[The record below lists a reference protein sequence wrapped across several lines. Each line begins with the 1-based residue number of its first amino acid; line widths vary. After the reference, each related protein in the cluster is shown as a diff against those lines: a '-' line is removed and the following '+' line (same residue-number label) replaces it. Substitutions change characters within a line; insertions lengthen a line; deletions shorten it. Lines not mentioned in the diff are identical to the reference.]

1 MSNLAY
7 DRLPE
12 YEEVKQV
19 FLDKGFPEAVVQY
32 VLLRNSNYNYESLQ
46 TRMTV
51 LEKQMITLSRDV
63 KEGTSKLDG
72 KIESVRSEL
81 RGDIGKLEDKIGK
94 LEDKIGK
101 LEGKIET
108 VKGDIESVRSEL
120 RGDIGKLDD
129 KIETVRSELL
139 SELKENR
146 KEIKSDIKT
155 AIYPI
160 YWILGVGVPAA
171 VMFLSYFK

>member
-51 LEKQMITLSRDV
+51 LEKQMVTLSKDV
-63 KEGTSKLDG
+63 KEGTSKLDSKIESVRSELRG
-72 KIESVRSEL
+72 DIGKLDDKIESVRSEL

-94 LEDKIGK
+94 LEDKI
-101 LEGKIET
+101 ET
-108 VKGDIESVRSEL
+108 VKSD
-120 RGDIGKLDD
+120 
-129 KIETVRSELL
+129 IETVRSELL
-139 SELKENR
+139 AELKENR
-146 KEIKSDIKT
+146 KENKSDIKA

-171 VMFLSYFK
+171 VMLLSYFK

>member
-51 LEKQMITLSRDV
+51 LEKQMVTLSKDV

-101 LEGKIET
+101 LENKIET
-108 VKGDIESVRSEL
+108 VKGDIE
-120 RGDIGKLDD
+120 
-129 KIETVRSELL
+129 TVRAELL

-146 KEIKSDIKT
+146 KELKSDIKA
-155 AIYPI
+155 AISPI

-171 VMFLSYFK
+171 VMLLSYFKK

>member
-51 LEKQMITLSRDV
+51 LEKQMVTLSKDV
-63 KEGTSKLDG
+63 KEGTSKLETKIESVRSELKGDIG
-72 KIESVRSEL
+72 KLDDKIESVRSEL

-94 LEDKIGK
+94 LEDKI
-101 LEGKIET
+101 
-108 VKGDIESVRSEL
+108 
-120 RGDIGKLDD
+120 
-129 KIETVRSELL
+129 ETVRSEL
-139 SELKENR
+139 R
-146 KEIKSDIKT
+146 ADIKSDIKA
-155 AIYPI
+155 AISPI

-171 VMFLSYFK
+171 VMLLSYFKK

>member
-46 TRMTV
+46 VRMTV
-51 LEKQMITLSRDV
+51 LEKQMVTLSKDV
-63 KEGTSKLDG
+63 KEGTSKLETRIDKLED

-81 RGDIGKLEDKIGK
+81 RGDIGKLEDKI
-94 LEDKIGK
+94 
-101 LEGKIET
+101 
-108 VKGDIESVRSEL
+108 ESVRTEL
-120 RGDIGKLDD
+120 RGDIAKLDS
-129 KIETVRSELL
+129 KIDTVRDEL
-139 SELKENR
+139 R
-146 KEIKSDIKT
+146 KDIKSDIKT
-155 AIYPI
+155 AINPI

-171 VMFLSYFK
+171 VILLSYFK

>member
-51 LEKQMITLSRDV
+51 LEKQMITLSKDV
-63 KEGTSKLDG
+63 KEGTGKLDS
-72 KIESVRSEL
+72 K
-81 RGDIGKLEDKIGK
+81 
-94 LEDKIGK
+94 
-101 LEGKIET
+101 
-108 VKGDIESVRSEL
+108 IESVRSEL

-129 KIETVRSELL
+129 KIESVRSELL

-146 KEIKSDIKT
+146 KDIKSDIKT

-171 VMFLSYFK
+171 VVLLSYFKK

>member
-51 LEKQMITLSRDV
+51 LEKQMVTLSKDI
-63 KEGTSKLDG
+63 KEGTDKLGARIDKLDT

-81 RGDIGKLEDKIGK
+81 RGDIGKLDSK
-94 LEDKIGK
+94 
-101 LEGKIET
+101 
-108 VKGDIESVRSEL
+108 IESVRSEL
-120 RGDIGKLDD
+120 RGDIEKLRAD
-129 KIETVRSELL
+129 
-139 SELKENR
+139 
-146 KEIKSDIKT
+146 IKSDIKA

-171 VMFLSYFK
+171 VVLLSYFK

>member
-46 TRMTV
+46 VRMTV
-51 LEKQMITLSRDV
+51 LEKQMVTLSRDV
-63 KEGTSKLDG
+63 KEGTSKLDS
-72 KIESVRSEL
+72 K
-81 RGDIGKLEDKIGK
+81 
-94 LEDKIGK
+94 
-101 LEGKIET
+101 
-108 VKGDIESVRSEL
+108 IESVRSEL

-129 KIETVRSELL
+129 KIESVRSELDSKIETVKSDIETVRSELLAEMKENRAELL

-146 KEIKSDIKT
+146 KDIKSDIKT

-171 VMFLSYFK
+171 VVLLSYFKK

>member
-46 TRMTV
+46 VRMTV
-51 LEKQMITLSRDV
+51 LEKQMVTLSKDV
-63 KEGTSKLDG
+63 KEGTSKLETRIDKLDD

-81 RGDIGKLEDKIGK
+81 RGDIGKLEDKI
-94 LEDKIGK
+94 
-101 LEGKIET
+101 
-108 VKGDIESVRSEL
+108 ESVRTEL
-120 RGDIGKLDD
+120 RGDIAKLDS
-129 KIETVRSELL
+129 KIDTVRDEL
-139 SELKENR
+139 R
-146 KEIKSDIKT
+146 KDIKSDIKA

-171 VMFLSYFK
+171 VVLLSYFK